1 MSIINQMLRDLD
13 ARGEAAG
20 EVPVSPSP
28 AAVKQHAR
36 GLPVRVAMAGVALG
50 ALGALG
56 YWIGMATPERS
67 VPKSPVLVVSPET
80 RTGAQSPAALERA
93 PAMALVASS
102 SVARAE
108 VPAAPKP
115 PALPAIRN
123 TASPV
128 AHPVQPAP
136 TAAAPSEPSRVLPVK
151 AQPSAAAPEKPPVIK
166 KMTELSPEQEER
178 RLIEEAQDSR
188 LSGKPGAIIGHYQQ
202 VLARHPAFSRV
213 RLQLAELLLEI
224 GKPEDALQVLRA
236 GHVIRSND
244 DLAIASGRILAEQ
257 GRRDEA
263 LDWFARGR
271 AGLRPADL
279 ALVGA
284 LLAQAQRFDESVKAY
299 QRALAAEP
307 DRGGWLL
314 GLGVSLESLGR
325 TEEAKAVYLKALQQG
340 EFKPEVIEFL
350 RKKTDPR
357 GV

>member
-1 MSIINQMLRDLD
+1 M
-13 ARGEAAG
+13 
-20 EVPVSPSP
+20 P
-28 AAVKQHAR
+28 AIQ
-36 GLPVRVAMAGVALG
+36 
-50 ALGALG
+50 
-56 YWIGMATPERS
+56 
-67 VPKSPVLVVSPET
+67 
-80 RTGAQSPAALERA
+80 
-93 PAMALVASS
+93 
-102 SVARAE
+102 
-108 VPAAPKP
+108 KP
-115 PALPAIRN
+115 PALPVIRK

-128 AHPVQPAP
+128 VDPVQPDP
-136 TAAAPSEPSRVLPVK
+136 KAAASEPSRVLPVK
-151 AQPSAAAPEKPPVIK
+151 ARLPEVEPEKPPVIK

-178 RLIEEAQDSR
+178 RLMEEAQDSR
-188 LSGKPGAIIGHYQQ
+188 LSGKPGAAIAHYQQ

-213 RLQLAELLLEI
+213 RLQLAELLLET

-236 GHVIRSND
+236 GHAIRPND

-279 ALVGA
+279 ALMGA

-325 TEEAKAVYLKALQQG
+325 KEEARTAYLKALQQG

-350 RKKTDPR
+350 RKKTDAR
-357 GV
+357 AM